1 MRLTFVVTAISRI
14 KTAADDFMLKFR
26 FRLDRQLKSFIAA
39 SPSRPICSH
48 FDSVY
53 FLELFVVSKSLQS
66 RARLTSFYG
75 SPDH

>member
-14 KTAADDFMLKFR
+14 KTTADDFILKFR

-53 FLELFVVSKSLQS
+53 FRNFSSYLNHLNPELV
-66 RARLTSFYG
+66 
-75 SPDH
+75 

>member
-48 FDSVY
+48 FYSVY
-53 FLELFVVSKSLQS
+53 FWNDSSYLNHFNPELV
-66 RARLTSFYG
+66 
-75 SPDH
+75 